1 MNNISIVIAIIHNIV
16 YNNDL
21 DIKQSELVRAT
32 EVSTSFYGGV
42 IVKQFPLLWQVLI
55 N

>member
-21 DIKQSELVRAT
+21 DIKQSELVRVI
-32 EVSTSFYGGV
+32 EV
-42 IVKQFPLLWQVLI
+42 
-55 N
+55 